1 MTIFVHQESGKKGL
15 ESFTLGPRMKL
26 DTGKFAWIDI
36 ANPTAEEEKRLEKQL
51 GIEIPTLDE
60 VSKNTLIRRF
70 GQVGKAVYLSAAVLT
85 RANRPYPTTTPVK
98 FILLPNMLV
107 TVRYADPTSF
117 KHFRQRLQ
125 VSPELL
131 RTPFCIIKGLLEEMV
146 QRIAD
151 NVEAILDEL
160 DEISHQ
166 VFSEQQDADVITT
179 SELKTLMQNLGRNI
193 DLNTRLFDSLHSMQR
208 MIANIQQVESGR
220 YVDDAQLRSL
230 MSQTVALSEQS
241 GFIFNTAG
249 FLLDAILG
257 LINVQQNRII
267 KVFSIASV
275 IFLPPTLVAS
285 IYGMNFHH
293 MPELAFKFGYP
304 MAALMMAVSAV
315 LPFLYFRYKKW
326 L

>member
-1 MTIFVHQESGKKGL
+1 MTIFVHHEGPKGL
-15 ESFTLGPRMKL
+15 VSATLSPRMKL
-26 DTGKFAWIDI
+26 DTLNYAWIDV
-36 ANPTAEEEKRLEKQL
+36 ASPTPEEEKMLEKKL

-60 VSKNTLIRRF
+60 VSKNALIRRF
-70 GQVGKAVYLSAAVLT
+70 GQVGKAVYLTASVLT

-98 FILLPNMLV
+98 FIVLPTMLV

-117 KHFRQRLQ
+117 KHFRARLQ
-125 VSPELL
+125 SSPELL
-131 RTPFCIIKGLLEEMV
+131 RQPLCIIKGVLDEMI

-151 NVEAILDEL
+151 NTEIILDEL
-160 DEISHQ
+160 DDTSHR
-166 VFSEQQDADVITT
+166 VFTEQNDEEVITT
-179 SELKTLMQNLGRNI
+179 SELKGIMQRLGRNV
-193 DLNTRLFDSLHSMQR
+193 DLNSRLYDSLHSMQR
-208 MIANIQQVESGR
+208 MIANIQQLENGKHSK
-220 YVDDAQLRSL
+220 DSQLLSL

-241 GFIFNTAG
+241 GFIFTTTG
-249 FLLDAILG
+249 FLLDAVLG

-293 MPELAFKFGYP
+293 MPELEWHLGYP
-304 MAALMMAVSAV
+304 LAIIMMVISAV
-315 LPFLYFRYKKW
+315 LPFVYFRYKKW